1 MQNSKLLNW
10 GIFILLTLIWGSSFI
25 LMKHSKEHLTAAQIA
40 ALRIFSA
47 GLIFLPL
54 AIFHLTKLSR
64 QKIFFVILSGITGNL
79 LPAFL
84 YAIAISND
92 IDSSLAAILNS
103 FTPVFVVIIAIIFF
117 RDRISRTKLAGVV
130 TGFIGVALL
139 FYSWKGIGF
148 ENLGYASLI
157 LLATVFY
164 GMNVNMVS
172 HFLKEVNPLHTAT
185 VSISF
190 MIIPTAFV
198 LWNEN
203 FLDLAFEEEKV
214 KFALLEA
221 SLLGVVGTAIA
232 TALFY
237 ILIKRAGGLFASLVT
252 YSIPVVGIILGIA
265 DGETVGPIQFACLTI
280 VLTGVY
286 ITSRNPAS
294 TKQT

>member
-1 MQNSKLLNW
+1 MQKNKLLDW
-10 GIFILLTLIWGSSFI
+10 AIFLLLTLIWGSSFI
-25 LMKHSKEHLTAAQIA
+25 LMKHSKEQLTAPQIA

-47 GLIFLPL
+47 GLVFLPF
-54 AIFHLTKLSR
+54 AVFHLAKLPR
-64 QKIFFVILSGITGNL
+64 KKIFFVILSGITGNL

-84 YAIAISND
+84 YAAAISND

-117 RDRISRTKLAGVV
+117 RDKISSIRLIGVI
-130 TGFIGVALL
+130 TGFVGVALL

-172 HFLKEVNPLHTAT
+172 HFLKDLNPIHTAT
-185 VSISF
+185 VSIAF

-198 LWNEN
+198 LWQEN
-203 FLDLAFEEEKV
+203 FLNLAFDDEKV
-214 KFALLEA
+214 QFAILE
-221 SLLGVVGTAIA
+221 STMLGIVGTAIA

-237 ILIKRAGGLFASLVT
+237 VLIKRAGGLFASLVT

-265 DGETVGPIQFACLTI
+265 DGETVGPVQSGCLAI
-280 VLTGVY
+280 ILGGVY
-286 ITSRNPAS
+286 ITSKNS
-294 TKQT
+294 K